1 MRIPSASERKK
12 TSELMKQR
20 WKNSEYRKQMSEK
33 HKGQKVSEEGRKSRS
48 KALKGIKRSEET
60 KRKMSKSAKMR
71 TETYYEAMREGH
83 KRWMENETVG
93 KRMERL
99 QKWMQAGREAR
110 INKDYLVPSSIEI
123 IVQKQLDSLGI
134 RYLQQ
139 KHINDGKHDYWLDFY
154 ISSFKLVVECNG
166 DYWHNLPERKERDKR
181 LKEYVESTGRRI
193 VFIWE
198 HEINDE
204 WFWVEDY
211 LRGGDANA

>member
-20 WKNSEYRKQMSEK
+20 WQNQEYRKQMSEK
-33 HKGQKVSEEGRKSRS
+33 HKGQKVSEEGRKSRA

-60 KRKMSKSAKMR
+60 KRKMSESAKTR
-71 TETYYEAMREGH
+71 PKAFYEQLHEGH
-83 KRWMENETVG
+83 KRWLENETVDE
-93 KRMERL
+93 RMERL
-99 QKWMQAGREAR
+99 QNWMQAGREAR
-110 INKDYLVPSSIEI
+110 INKDYLAPSSIEI

-139 KHINDGKHDYWLDFY
+139 KHINDGKRDYWLDFY
-154 ISSFKLVVECNG
+154 IPSLRLVIECNG

-181 LKEYVESTGRRI
+181 LKEYVESTGRKI

-198 HEINDE
+198 HEIKGG
-204 WFWVEDY
+204 WFQIEGY
-211 LRGGDANA
+211 LEGGDVQ

>member
-20 WKNSEYRKQMSEK
+20 WQDPEYRKQMSEK

-48 KALKGIKRSEET
+48 EALKGIKRSEET

-71 TETYYEAMREGH
+71 YEANHERIREGH
-83 KRWMENETVG
+83 KRWLESETADE
-93 KRMERL
+93 RMERL

-110 INKDYLVPSSIEI
+110 INKDYLTPSSIEI

-139 KHINDGKHDYWLDFY
+139 KHVSDGERDYWLDFY
-154 ISSFKLVVECNG
+154 IPSLKLVIECNG

-198 HEINDE
+198 HEIKDE
-204 WFWVEDY
+204 WFQIEDY
-211 LRGGDANA
+211 LEGGDAQ